1 MIAALSQFFTR
12 IADRY
17 LPDAFVFALLLTII
31 VFIAGVLNGSSPGQM
46 IDYWGGGMWNLMTF
60 AMQMS
65 LVLITGFTLAKTTIV
80 SKLLSYVASFAKGQ
94 ISAVI
99 LVTLVSVIACFINWG
114 FGLIVSALFAIEVAK
129 KVKKVNFAIILAS
142 AYSGFL
148 VWHGGISGSIPLK
161 LTAPSENIQKI
172 MGVSHLD
179 FHHTLYSSLNLWL
192 LGATLITL
200 LVVNTLMSRDAKL
213 LDFDYEKPT
222 YQAHFDQSSFASKL
236 ENSPWLTGV
245 ISLASTI
252 YIIRFFITGNSFNL
266 NIMIF
271 IFLVL
276 AMIFH
281 GTPKKFLHSFNDSV
295 KDSSGIILQFP
306 FYAGLMAM
314 MSQSGLAANLS
325 EFFVSISSE
334 KTFLFFTYLSAGIV
348 NFFVPSGGGQW
359 AIQGPIILP
368 AAKELGVDLGQASM
382 AIAWGD
388 AWTNMVQPFWALPL
402 LSIARL
408 ELKELMGYL
417 CVILIT
423 SGVVSSLILLLMA

>member
-12 IADRY
+12 IANRY

-80 SKLLSYVASFAKGQ
+80 SKLLSYVASFAQGQ

-99 LVTLVSVIACFINWG
+99 LVTLVSVISCFINWG

-129 KVKKVNFAIILAS
+129 KVKRVNFAIILAS

-172 MGVSHLD
+172 IGVSQLD
-179 FHHTLYSSLNLWL
+179 FYHTLYTSLNLWL

-200 LVVNTLMSRDAKL
+200 LVVNTLMSRGAKL
-213 LDFDYEKPT
+213 QDFTYEKPT

-236 ENSPWLTGV
+236 ENSPWLTGI
-245 ISLASTI
+245 ISLAGTI
-252 YIIRFFITGNSFNL
+252 YIIRFFLAGNSFNL

-271 IFLVL
+271 IFLML
-276 AMIFH
+276 ALIFH

-306 FYAGLMAM
+306 FYAGLMGM
-314 MSQSGLAANLS
+314 MSQSGMAANLS
-325 EFFVSISSE
+325 EFFVSISTE

-368 AAKELGVDLGQASM
+368 AAKELGVDLGRASM

-402 LSIARL
+402 LSIAKI

-417 CVILIT
+417 CVILIA
-423 SGVVSSLILLLMA
+423 SGVVSSLIFLKL